1 MRLCSMQLNYFT
13 KGLSTVGRWLATTL
27 FCVSAIAFVWQGAFF
42 SNPAAMAAPSA
53 NLIASVDT
61 SEQVKGKANEDL
73 NRSKNFIENTKDKVK
88 ETANK
93 NADRV
98 EDATDGHGNFIERK
112 ANRDAA
118 RIEKRADEDAARTQE
133 AVDNTKGFVEK
144 AVDSIKDALGN

>member
-1 MRLCSMQLNYFT
+1 MQPNYFT

-42 SNPAAMAAPSA
+42 STSAAMAAPSA

-61 SEQVKGKANEDL
+61 SDQVKGKANEDL
-73 NRSKNFIENTKDKVK
+73 NRSKNFIDDVKDKVK
-88 ETANK
+88 ATANK

-98 EDATDGHGNFIERK
+98 EEGTDGHGNLIERK

-118 RIEKRADEDAARTQE
+118 RIEKRADEDAARTKE
-133 AVDNTKGFVEK
+133 AVDNTKGLVEQ
-144 AVDSIKDALGN
+144 AVDSIKDAFGN